1 MRRSPWPIKLA
12 RMIDRRSVLAL
23 AAAGVPAAS
32 GALGPT
38 YSDDPTEI
46 LPLWPGLP
54 PGAPSILPEEHYVER
69 GRPGEP
75 HDRYAAQIA
84 RPTISVF
91 RPVRPNGNAVLLA
104 PGGAYIRVVSDKEGY
119 DTARWLAAH
128 GVTAFVLRYR
138 LPGGG
143 WAHSSDVPLQ
153 DAQRAVR
160 IIRARARGFAIDP
173 ARLGVIGFSAGG
185 HVAASLAVHHAAQAY
200 EPVDEADRLSARPQ
214 VVALLYPV
222 IQMGAHA
229 HAGSRDALL
238 GKNPSEAAIAAYS
251 PDRHVTTA
259 TPPTML
265 VHAGDDPSVWLD
277 NSLGM
282 FAALRAASIPTEL
295 HVFEKGGHGFG
306 LRLPAGATAN
316 AWPGLFLAFAR
327 NHGFA

>member
-1 MRRSPWPIKLA
+1 
-12 RMIDRRSVLAL
+12 MIDRRSVLAL

-32 GALGPT
+32 LALAPT
-38 YSDDPTEI
+38 YSDDPTEV
-46 LPLWPGLP
+46 LPLWPGMP
-54 PGAPSILPEEHYVER
+54 PGAPAKLPDEQYVER
-69 GRPGEP
+69 ARPGEP
-75 HDRYAAQIA
+75 HDRYAAQVA

-91 RPVRPNGNAVLLA
+91 RPARPNGNAVLLA

-119 DTARWLAAH
+119 DTARWLTPR

-143 WAHSSDVPLQ
+143 WAHASDVPLQ

-160 IIRARARGFAIDP
+160 LIRAGARRFAIDP
-173 ARLGVIGFSAGG
+173 ARLAMIGFSAGG
-185 HVAASLAVHHAAQAY
+185 HVAASLAVHHDAQVYA
-200 EPVDEADRLSARPQ
+200 PVDDADRLSARPQ
-214 VVALLYPV
+214 VVGLLYPV

-229 HAGSRDALL
+229 HGGSRDELL
-238 GKNPSEAAIAAYS
+238 GKDPSEAAIAAYS
-251 PDRHVTTA
+251 PDRHVTAA

-265 VHAGDDPSVWLD
+265 VHAADDPSVPLE

-282 FAALRAASIPTEL
+282 FAALRAASIPSEL

-306 LRLPAGATAN
+306 LRLPPDATAN

-327 NHGFA
+327 NHGFS